1 MYLITPEYLRPYN
14 KENRVHTQEGD
25 TLLLKFILKRLGYT
39 IFVLLGVS
47 ILTFGLLKMTPG
59 SPARLMLSDD
69 ATEEQIKEKEI
80 EMGLDKPLTVQY
92 FSYIT
97 GVMRGD
103 LGNSLFYKMPNS
115 TLIFQRLPAT
125 AYLTLVAM
133 GIALLISIP
142 LGIIAGVKRGSVI
155 DLLAMIFA
163 LLGQSISGVVLG
175 LVFILF
181 FAVKLGW
188 LPAMGYG
195 GFKFVIMPATS
206 LAMQMAALI
215 TRMLR
220 SGMVDV
226 LQEDYITATYAK
238 GISDHEITLKYALR
252 NAILPVITVVGL
264 QVGTFLGG
272 AVVTEQIFGWP
283 GIGTLTVQAIGLRDF
298 PLVQSIL
305 LSISA
310 CFVLVNLF
318 VDIIYTIVDPRMD
331 FN

>member
-1 MYLITPEYLRPYN
+1 
-14 KENRVHTQEGD
+14 
-25 TLLLKFILKRLGYT
+25 
-39 IFVLLGVS
+39 
-47 ILTFGLLKMTPG
+47 
-59 SPARLMLSDD
+59 MLSDG
-69 ATEEQIKEKEI
+69 ATEAQVKEKEI
-80 EMGLDKPLTVQY
+80 EMGLDKPIVVQY
-92 FSYIT
+92 AKYIS
-97 GVMRGD
+97 GVFQGD
-103 LGNSLFYKMPNS
+103 LGYSLFYNMPNS

-125 AYLTLVAM
+125 GYLTIVALI
-133 GIALLISIP
+133 IALIIAIP
-142 LGIIAGVKRGSVI
+142 LGIIAGVKRGSGI
-155 DLLAMIFA
+155 DFTAMVFA

-175 LVFILF
+175 LVFILV

-195 GFKFVIMPATS
+195 GLSFVIMPATA

-226 LQEDYITATYAK
+226 LQEDYIIATYAK
-238 GISDHEITLKYALR
+238 GISRQSIITKYALR
-252 NAILPVITVVGL
+252 NAILPVITVIGL

-298 PLVQSIL
+298 SLVQSIL
-305 LSISA
+305 LVISA
-310 CFVLVNLF
+310 CFVLVNLL
-318 VDIIYTIVDPRMD
+318 VDIIYTVVDPRMD

>member
-1 MYLITPEYLRPYN
+1 M
-14 KENRVHTQEGD
+14 
-25 TLLLKFILKRLGYT
+25 LKFIMKRLGYT
-39 IFVLLGVS
+39 VFVLFGVS
-47 ILTFGLLKMTPG
+47 ILTFGLLKLTPG

-69 ATEEQIKEKEI
+69 ATEEQIREKEI

-97 GVMRGD
+97 GVVRGD

-142 LGIIAGVKRGSVI
+142 MGIIAGVKRGSVI
-155 DLLAMIFA
+155 DLFAMIFA

-175 LVFILF
+175 LIFILF

-195 GFKFVIMPATS
+195 GFAFVIMPATS

-226 LQEDYITATYAK
+226 LQEDYITATFAK
-238 GISDHEITLKYALR
+238 GISNREITMKYALR

-298 PLVQSIL
+298 PLVQSVL
-305 LSISA
+305 LVISA
-310 CFVLVNLF
+310 CFVLVNLL

>member
-1 MYLITPEYLRPYN
+1 M
-14 KENRVHTQEGD
+14 KGD
-25 TLLLKFILKRLGYT
+25 TVLLKFIMKRLGYT
-39 IFVLLGVS
+39 VFVLFGVS
-47 ILTFGLLKMTPG
+47 ILTFGLLKLTPG

-69 ATEEQIKEKEI
+69 ATEEQIREKEI

-97 GVMRGD
+97 GVVKGD
-103 LGNSLFYKMPNS
+103 LGDSLFYKMPNS

-142 LGIIAGVKRGSVI
+142 MGIIAGVKRGSVI
-155 DLLAMIFA
+155 DLFAMIFA

-175 LVFILF
+175 LIFILF

-195 GFKFVIMPATS
+195 GFAFVIMPATS

-226 LQEDYITATYAK
+226 LQDDYITATYAK
-238 GISDHEITLKYALR
+238 GISNREITMKYALR

-298 PLVQSIL
+298 PLVQSVL
-305 LSISA
+305 LVISA
-310 CFVLVNLF
+310 CFVLVNLL

>member
-1 MYLITPEYLRPYN
+1 M
-14 KENRVHTQEGD
+14 
-25 TLLLKFILKRLGYT
+25 LKFIIKRLGYT
-39 IFVLLGVS
+39 IFVLFGVS
-47 ILTFGLLKMTPG
+47 ILTFGLLKLTPG

-69 ATEEQIKEKEI
+69 ATEEQIREKEI
-80 EMGLDKPLTVQY
+80 EMGLDRPLTVQY
-92 FSYIT
+92 VSYIT
-97 GVMRGD
+97 GVVKGD
-103 LGNSLFYKMPNS
+103 LGDSLFYKMPNS

-142 LGIIAGVKRGSVI
+142 MGIIAGVKRGSVI
-155 DLLAMIFA
+155 DLFAMIFA

-175 LVFILF
+175 LIFILF

-195 GFKFVIMPATS
+195 GFAFVIMPATS

-238 GISDHEITLKYALR
+238 GISNREITMKYALR

-305 LSISA
+305 LVISA
-310 CFVLVNLF
+310 CFVLVNLL

>member
-1 MYLITPEYLRPYN
+1 M
-14 KENRVHTQEGD
+14 KGD
-25 TLLLKFILKRLGYT
+25 TVLLKFILKRLGYT
-39 IFVLLGVS
+39 VFVLFGVS
-47 ILTFGLLKMTPG
+47 ILTFGLLKLTPG

-69 ATEEQIKEKEI
+69 ATEEQIREKEI
-80 EMGLDKPLTVQY
+80 EMGLDRPLTIQY
-92 FSYIT
+92 VSYIT
-97 GVMRGD
+97 GVVKGD
-103 LGNSLFYKMPNS
+103 LGDSLFYKMPNS

-142 LGIIAGVKRGSVI
+142 MGIIAGVKRGSVI
-155 DLLAMIFA
+155 DLFAMIFA

-175 LVFILF
+175 LIFILF

-195 GFKFVIMPATS
+195 GFAFVIMPATS

-238 GISDHEITLKYALR
+238 GISNREITMKYALR

-305 LSISA
+305 LVISA
-310 CFVLVNLF
+310 CFVLVNLL
-318 VDIIYTIVDPRMD
+318 VDIIYTIVDPSMD

>member
-1 MYLITPEYLRPYN
+1 M
-14 KENRVHTQEGD
+14 
-25 TLLLKFILKRLGYT
+25 KRLGYT
-39 IFVLLGVS
+39 VFVLFGVS
-47 ILTFGLLKMTPG
+47 ILTFGLLKLTPG

-69 ATEEQIKEKEI
+69 ATEEQIREKEI

-97 GVMRGD
+97 GVVRGD

-142 LGIIAGVKRGSVI
+142 MGIIAGVKRGSVI
-155 DLLAMIFA
+155 DLFAMIFA
-163 LLGQSISGVVLG
+163 LLGQSVSGVVLG
-175 LVFILF
+175 LIFILF

-195 GFKFVIMPATS
+195 GFAFVIMPATS

-238 GISDHEITLKYALR
+238 GISNREITMKYALR

-298 PLVQSIL
+298 PLVQSVL
-305 LSISA
+305 LVISA
-310 CFVLVNLF
+310 CFVLVNLL

>member
-1 MYLITPEYLRPYN
+1 M
-14 KENRVHTQEGD
+14 
-25 TLLLKFILKRLGYT
+25 KRLGYT
-39 IFVLLGVS
+39 VFVLFGVS
-47 ILTFGLLKMTPG
+47 ILTFGLLKLTPG

-69 ATEEQIKEKEI
+69 ATEEQIREKEI

-97 GVMRGD
+97 GVVRGD

-142 LGIIAGVKRGSVI
+142 MGIIAGVKRGSVI
-155 DLLAMIFA
+155 DLFAMIFA

-175 LVFILF
+175 LIFILF

-195 GFKFVIMPATS
+195 GFAFVIMPATS

-226 LQEDYITATYAK
+226 LQEDYITATFAK
-238 GISDHEITLKYALR
+238 GISNREITMKYALR

-298 PLVQSIL
+298 PLVQSVL
-305 LSISA
+305 LVISA
-310 CFVLVNLF
+310 CFVLVNLL

>member
-1 MYLITPEYLRPYN
+1 M
-14 KENRVHTQEGD
+14 KGD
-25 TLLLKFILKRLGYT
+25 TALLKFIIKRLGYT
-39 IFVLLGVS
+39 IFVLFGVS

-69 ATEEQIKEKEI
+69 ATEQQIREKEI
-80 EMGLDKPLTVQY
+80 EMGLDRPLAIQY
-92 FSYIT
+92 VSYIT
-97 GVMRGD
+97 GVVRGD
-103 LGNSLFYKMPNS
+103 LGDSLFYKMPNS

-142 LGIIAGVKRGSVI
+142 MGIIAGVKRGSVI
-155 DLLAMIFA
+155 DLFAMIFA

-175 LVFILF
+175 LIFILF

-195 GFKFVIMPATS
+195 GFAFVVMPATS

-238 GISDHEITLKYALR
+238 GISNREITMKYALR

-305 LSISA
+305 LVISA
-310 CFVLVNLF
+310 CFVLVNLL

>member
-1 MYLITPEYLRPYN
+1 M
-14 KENRVHTQEGD
+14 
-25 TLLLKFILKRLGYT
+25 LKFIMKRLGYT
-39 IFVLLGVS
+39 VFVLLGVS
-47 ILTFGLLKMTPG
+47 ILTFGLLQLTPG
-59 SPARLMLSDD
+59 SPARLMLSDG

-80 EMGLDKPLTVQY
+80 EMGLDKPVVVQY
-92 FSYIT
+92 LNYMK
-97 GVMRGD
+97 GVVRGD
-103 LGNSLFYKMPNS
+103 LGDSLFYKMPNA

-125 AYLTLVAM
+125 GYLTVVAM
-133 GIALLISIP
+133 SIALLISIP
-142 LGIIAGVKRGSVI
+142 LGIIAGVKRGSVV
-155 DLLAMIFA
+155 DLVAMVFA
-163 LLGQSISGVVLG
+163 LLGQSVSGVVLG
-175 LVFILF
+175 LIFILV

-195 GFKFVIMPATS
+195 GFAFVIMPAAS

-215 TRMLR
+215 SRMLR

-238 GISDHEITLKYALR
+238 GISRGAIIMKYSLR

-272 AVVTEQIFGWP
+272 AIVTEQIFGWP

-298 PLVQSIL
+298 SLVQSIL
-305 LSISA
+305 LVISA
-310 CFVLVNLF
+310 CFVLVNLL
-318 VDIIYTIVDPRMD
+318 VDIIYTLVDPRMD

>member
-1 MYLITPEYLRPYN
+1 M
-14 KENRVHTQEGD
+14 
-25 TLLLKFILKRLGYT
+25 KRLGYT
-39 IFVLLGVS
+39 VFVLFGVS
-47 ILTFGLLKMTPG
+47 ILTFGLLKLTPG

-69 ATEEQIKEKEI
+69 ATEEQIREKEI

-97 GVMRGD
+97 GVVRGD

-142 LGIIAGVKRGSVI
+142 MGIIAGVKRGSVI
-155 DLLAMIFA
+155 DLFAMIFA

-175 LVFILF
+175 LIFILF

-195 GFKFVIMPATS
+195 GFAFVIMPATS

-226 LQEDYITATYAK
+226 LQEDYITATFAK
-238 GISDHEITLKYALR
+238 GISKREITMKYALR

-298 PLVQSIL
+298 PLVQSVL
-305 LSISA
+305 LVISA
-310 CFVLVNLF
+310 CFVLVNLL

>member
-1 MYLITPEYLRPYN
+1 MAALEELHKNGRIDLEPLPEADQLLFANATYDVSTNSYDRAFPGLEDEIEPSGVGSFVVVFKSYP
-14 KENRVHTQEGD
+14 EQSWLD
-25 TLLLKFILKRLGYT
+25 TLRSRGLA
-39 IFVLLGVS
+39 VLEP
-47 ILTFGLLKMTPG
+47 M
-59 SPARLMLSDD
+59 
-69 ATEEQIKEKEI
+69 
-80 EMGLDKPLTVQY
+80 
-92 FSYIT
+92 
-97 GVMRGD
+97 
-103 LGNSLFYKMPNS
+103 
-115 TLIFQRLPAT
+115 
-125 AYLTLVAM
+125 
-133 GIALLISIP
+133 
-142 LGIIAGVKRGSVI
+142 
-155 DLLAMIFA
+155 
-163 LLGQSISGVVLG
+163 
-175 LVFILF
+175 
-181 FAVKLGW
+181 
-188 LPAMGYG
+188 PAMGYG
-195 GFKFVIMPATS
+195 GFAFVIMPATS

-238 GISDHEITLKYALR
+238 GISNREITMKYALR

-305 LSISA
+305 LVISA
-310 CFVLVNLF
+310 CFVLVNLL

>member
-1 MYLITPEYLRPYN
+1 M
-14 KENRVHTQEGD
+14 
-25 TLLLKFILKRLGYT
+25 LKFIIKRLGYT
-39 IFVLLGVS
+39 IFVLFGVS

-80 EMGLDKPLTVQY
+80 EMGLDRPLAIQY
-92 FSYIT
+92 VSYIT
-97 GVMRGD
+97 GVVKGD
-103 LGNSLFYKMPNS
+103 LGDSLFYKMPNS

-142 LGIIAGVKRGSVI
+142 MGIIAGVKRGSVI
-155 DLLAMIFA
+155 DLFAMIFA

-175 LVFILF
+175 LIFILF

-195 GFKFVIMPATS
+195 GFAFVIMPATS

-238 GISDHEITLKYALR
+238 GISNREITMKYALR

-305 LSISA
+305 LVISA
-310 CFVLVNLF
+310 CFVLVNLL
-318 VDIIYTIVDPRMD
+318 VDIIYTVVDPRMD

>member
-1 MYLITPEYLRPYN
+1 MFKY
-14 KENRVHTQEGD
+14 
-25 TLLLKFILKRLGYT
+25 ILKRLGYT
-39 IFVLLGVS
+39 IFVLVGVS
-47 ILTFGLLKMTPG
+47 ILTFSLLQLTPG

-69 ATEEQIKEKEI
+69 ATEEQILEKEK
-80 EMGLDKPLTVQY
+80 EMGLDKPLVVQY
-92 FSYIT
+92 LSYMS
-97 GVMRGD
+97 GVVRGD
-103 LGNSLFYKMPNS
+103 LGDSLFYKMPNS

-125 AYLTLVAM
+125 GYLTLVAM
-133 GIALLISIP
+133 IIALVIALP
-142 LGIIAGVKRGSVI
+142 FGIIAGTRRGSII
-155 DLLAMIFA
+155 DLLAMVFA
-163 LLGQSISGVVLG
+163 LLGQSVSSVVLG
-175 LVFILF
+175 LVFILI

-195 GFKFVIMPATS
+195 GLAFVIMPAFS

-215 TRMLR
+215 TRMVR

-238 GISDHEITLKYALR
+238 GISSREIYTKYALR

-272 AVVTEQIFGWP
+272 AIVTEQIFGWP

-298 PLVQSIL
+298 SLVQSIL
-305 LSISA
+305 LVISA
-310 CFVLVNLF
+310 LFVGVNLL
-318 VDIIYTIVDPRMD
+318 VDIIYTLVDPRMD

>member
-1 MYLITPEYLRPYN
+1 
-14 KENRVHTQEGD
+14 
-25 TLLLKFILKRLGYT
+25 
-39 IFVLLGVS
+39 
-47 ILTFGLLKMTPG
+47 
-59 SPARLMLSDD
+59 
-69 ATEEQIKEKEI
+69 
-80 EMGLDKPLTVQY
+80 MGLDKPLTVQY

-97 GVMRGD
+97 GVVRGD

-142 LGIIAGVKRGSVI
+142 MGIIAGVKRGSVI
-155 DLLAMIFA
+155 DLFAMIFA

-175 LVFILF
+175 LIFILF

-195 GFKFVIMPATS
+195 GFAFVIMPATS

-226 LQEDYITATYAK
+226 LQEDYITATFAK
-238 GISDHEITLKYALR
+238 GISNREITMKYALR

-298 PLVQSIL
+298 PLVQSVL
-305 LSISA
+305 LVISA
-310 CFVLVNLF
+310 CFVLVNLL

>member
-1 MYLITPEYLRPYN
+1 L
-14 KENRVHTQEGD
+14 KGD
-25 TLLLKFILKRLGYT
+25 TVLLKFILKRLGYT
-39 IFVLLGVS
+39 VFVLFGVS
-47 ILTFGLLKMTPG
+47 ILTFGLLKLTPG

-69 ATEEQIKEKEI
+69 ATEEQIREKEI
-80 EMGLDKPLTVQY
+80 EMGLDRPLTIQY
-92 FSYIT
+92 VSYIT
-97 GVMRGD
+97 GVVKGD
-103 LGNSLFYKMPNS
+103 LGDSLFYKMPNS

-142 LGIIAGVKRGSVI
+142 MGIIAGVKRGSVI
-155 DLLAMIFA
+155 DLFAMIFA

-175 LVFILF
+175 LIFILF

-195 GFKFVIMPATS
+195 GFAFVIMPATS

-238 GISDHEITLKYALR
+238 GISNREITMKYALR

-305 LSISA
+305 LVISA
-310 CFVLVNLF
+310 CFVLVNLL

>member
-1 MYLITPEYLRPYN
+1 M
-14 KENRVHTQEGD
+14 KGD
-25 TLLLKFILKRLGYT
+25 TVLLKFIMKRLGYT
-39 IFVLLGVS
+39 VFVLFGVS
-47 ILTFGLLKMTPG
+47 ILTFGLLKLTPG

-69 ATEEQIKEKEI
+69 ATEEQIREKEI

-97 GVMRGD
+97 GVVRGD

-142 LGIIAGVKRGSVI
+142 MGIIAGVKRGSVI
-155 DLLAMIFA
+155 DLFAMIFA

-175 LVFILF
+175 LIFILF

-195 GFKFVIMPATS
+195 GFAFVIMPATS

-226 LQEDYITATYAK
+226 LQEDYITATFAK
-238 GISDHEITLKYALR
+238 GISNREITMKYALR

-298 PLVQSIL
+298 PLVQSVL
-305 LSISA
+305 LVISA
-310 CFVLVNLF
+310 CFVLVNLL

>member
-1 MYLITPEYLRPYN
+1 M
-14 KENRVHTQEGD
+14 KGD
-25 TLLLKFILKRLGYT
+25 TVLLKFIIKRLGYT
-39 IFVLLGVS
+39 VFVLFGVS
-47 ILTFGLLKMTPG
+47 ILTFGLLKLTPG

-69 ATEEQIKEKEI
+69 ATEEQIREKEI

-97 GVMRGD
+97 GVVKGD
-103 LGNSLFYKMPNS
+103 LGDSLFYKMPNS

-142 LGIIAGVKRGSVI
+142 MGIIAGVKRGSVI
-155 DLLAMIFA
+155 DLFAMIFA

-175 LVFILF
+175 LIFILF

-195 GFKFVIMPATS
+195 GFAFVIMPATS

-238 GISDHEITLKYALR
+238 GISNREITMKYALR

-298 PLVQSIL
+298 PLVQSVL
-305 LSISA
+305 LVISA
-310 CFVLVNLF
+310 CFVLVNLL

>member
-1 MYLITPEYLRPYN
+1 MF
-14 KENRVHTQEGD
+14 
-25 TLLLKFILKRLGYT
+25 KFILKRLGYT
-39 IFVLLGVS
+39 IFVLLGVT
-47 ILTFGLLKMTPG
+47 ILSFGLLKLTPG
-59 SPARLMLSDD
+59 SPARLMLSDA
-69 ATEEQIKEKEI
+69 ATEEQIHEKEI
-80 EMGLDKPLTVQY
+80 EMGLDKPLITQY
-92 FSYIT
+92 LTYMK
-97 GVMRGD
+97 GVLHGD
-103 LGNSLFYKMPNS
+103 LGESMFYKMPNS

-125 AYLTLVAM
+125 GYLTVVAM
-133 GIALLISIP
+133 SIALIISLP
-142 LGIIAGVKRGSVI
+142 LGIIAGVKRGSAV
-155 DLLAMIFA
+155 DLVAMVFA
-163 LLGQSISGVVLG
+163 LLGQSISSVVLG
-175 LVFILF
+175 LIFILF

-195 GFKFVIMPATS
+195 GLAFVIMPATS

-238 GISDHEITLKYALR
+238 GISRQAIIMKYSLR

-298 PLVQSIL
+298 SLVQSIL
-305 LSISA
+305 LVISA
-310 CFVLVNLF
+310 CFVLVNLL
-318 VDIIYTIVDPRMD
+318 VDIIYTLVDPRMD

>member
-1 MYLITPEYLRPYN
+1 M
-14 KENRVHTQEGD
+14 
-25 TLLLKFILKRLGYT
+25 LKFILKRLGYT
-39 IFVLLGVS
+39 VFVLFGVS
-47 ILTFGLLKMTPG
+47 ILTFGLLKLTPG

-69 ATEEQIKEKEI
+69 ATEEQIREKEI
-80 EMGLDKPLTVQY
+80 EMGLDRPLTIQY
-92 FSYIT
+92 VSYIT
-97 GVMRGD
+97 GVVKGD
-103 LGNSLFYKMPNS
+103 LGDSLFYKMPNS

-142 LGIIAGVKRGSVI
+142 MGIIAGVKRGSVI
-155 DLLAMIFA
+155 DLFAMIFA

-175 LVFILF
+175 LIFILF

-195 GFKFVIMPATS
+195 GFAFVIMPATS

-238 GISDHEITLKYALR
+238 GISNREITMKYALR

-305 LSISA
+305 LVISA
-310 CFVLVNLF
+310 CFVLVNLL

>member
-1 MYLITPEYLRPYN
+1 L
-14 KENRVHTQEGD
+14 KGD
-25 TLLLKFILKRLGYT
+25 TVLLKFIMKRLGYT
-39 IFVLLGVS
+39 VFVLFGVS
-47 ILTFGLLKMTPG
+47 ILTFGLLKLTPG

-69 ATEEQIKEKEI
+69 ATEEQIREKEI

-92 FSYIT
+92 FSYIA
-97 GVMRGD
+97 GVVKGD
-103 LGNSLFYKMPNS
+103 LGDSLFYKMPNS

-142 LGIIAGVKRGSVI
+142 MGIIAGVKRGSVI
-155 DLLAMIFA
+155 DLFAMIFA

-175 LVFILF
+175 LIFILF

-195 GFKFVIMPATS
+195 GFAFVIMPATS

-238 GISDHEITLKYALR
+238 GISNREITMKYALR

-298 PLVQSIL
+298 PLVQSVL
-305 LSISA
+305 LVISA
-310 CFVLVNLF
+310 CFVLVNLL